1 MNYQA
6 ICAAI
11 ETPLNTAFA
20 GLTPPVKIYFD
31 NIQVVPPDPP
41 SEYVRVNIT
50 FGMTTESTI
59 AQSMERARGAVV
71 VRIYTRMNI
80 GGLRARQLAAIV
92 GDVFNTLGS
101 TKKASTG
108 LFLRVSDV
116 SGPTRLTSDDSPHY
130 GVRMEASW
138 QARQSC

>member
-20 GLTPPVKIYFD
+20 ALTPPVKIYFD

-50 FGMTTESTI
+50 FGITTESTL

-71 VRIYTRMNI
+71 VRIYTRMNT
-80 GGLRARQLAAIV
+80 GGLRARQLAAV
-92 GDVFNTLGS
+92 VSNVFSALGS
-101 TKKASTG
+101 TKKTSTG

-116 SGPTRLTSDDSPHY
+116 TGPTRLTSDDSPNY

-138 QARQSC
+138 QARESC